1 MVELGGLYLEE
12 IVVVKDDIAMQIDE
26 MAVKSHG
33 KDSRQIQACSWA
45 AFETAS
51 NSEENSEEKDSHP
64 DGPCRS
70 ATFEMARPAD
80 VKAV

>member
-1 MVELGGLYLEE
+1 MLVELGGLYLEE

-33 KDSRQIQACSWA
+33 KDSRQIQACSWT

-51 NSEENSEEKDSHP
+51 NSEEKDSHP